1 MLVEAEYWEEYLKY
15 SIKLGPLDFEH
26 SHQASFNEST
36 DVCDLQWKSS
46 EQVKTEVKVSIT
58 S

>member
-1 MLVEAEYWEEYLKY
+1 MLVDAEFWEEYLKH
-15 SIKLGPLDFEH
+15 SIKLGPLDFKH
-26 SHQASFNEST
+26 SHQASFYEST
-36 DVCDLQWKSS
+36 DACDLQLKSS